1 MPSLWLRGHLSGAE
15 CGELGEVLVGPN
27 LCDWSLEAPRNSEA
41 QTQRC
46 PKAEGWWERPGQ
58 RAEGAEGRSVSQTH
72 PERRLKAQI
81 SAAKRRY
88 DYPKGASA
96 QGCGWTWSRKNLDD
110 FYAETITPAEMSSVT
125 WTPTETGQDKWYLP
139 STEQW
144 SNQSRETALSPRPLP
159 SPPPT

>member
-1 MPSLWLRGHLSGAE
+1 MEQNVVS
-15 CGELGEVLVGPN
+15 
-27 LCDWSLEAPRNSEA
+27 
-41 QTQRC
+41 
-46 PKAEGWWERPGQ
+46 WERFLWDPTCVTGVWRPPGTLRPKPRDVQ
-58 RAEGAEGRSVSQTH
+58 RQKAGGSGLGRGPRGAEGRSVSQTH

-144 SNQSRETALSPRPLP
+144 RNQSRETALSPRPLP